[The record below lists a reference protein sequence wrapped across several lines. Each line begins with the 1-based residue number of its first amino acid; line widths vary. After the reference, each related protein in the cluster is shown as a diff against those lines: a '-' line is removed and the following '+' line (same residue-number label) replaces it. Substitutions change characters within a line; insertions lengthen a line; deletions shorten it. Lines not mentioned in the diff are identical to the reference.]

1 MIFKRKI
8 YDKLRE
14 WKENKNGSTALLI
27 KGCRRVGKS
36 TIAEEFAKAEYRS
49 YILIDFAEANPEVKT
64 IFDDMSN
71 IDIFFAR
78 LSVYYP
84 VELFKRES
92 LIIFDEVQLCP
103 KARQAIKALV
113 RDGRYDYI
121 ETGSLL
127 TLKKNIAGIRL
138 PSEETSVEMLPMDFE
153 EFLWALGD
161 NITYN
166 NIKMYYEAGKPLGD
180 AVVRQLMRTFRMYML
195 VGGMPQAVRSFIE
208 TNNFRLV
215 DETKR
220 EIIELYES
228 DFYKIDP
235 TGGISL
241 LFDNIPGILAAGY
254 SKFTPSRM
262 LKGSRNESAARIA
275 DLISSLTVN
284 ACYHVNDPSAG
295 LGITS
300 DLGKYKL
307 YLADTGLFITLAF
320 KSKQFTDN
328 EIYKKLLSDKLD
340 VNLGYV
346 YENMVAQMLK
356 AAGNNLYYHTFEK
369 EGSTHNYE
377 IDFIIERKAKLCP
390 IEVKSGQSTVHSSLD
405 AFMVKYSSKI
415 LTGYLIYPKDFKR
428 DGNTWLLP
436 VFMTGLI

>member
-1 MIFKRKI
+1 
-8 YDKLRE
+8 
-14 WKENKNGSTALLI
+14 
-27 KGCRRVGKS
+27 
-36 TIAEEFAKAEYRS
+36 
-49 YILIDFAEANPEVKT
+49 
-64 IFDDMSN
+64 
-71 IDIFFAR
+71 
-78 LSVYYP
+78 
-84 VELFKRES
+84 
-92 LIIFDEVQLCP
+92 
-103 KARQAIKALV
+103 
-113 RDGRYDYI
+113 
-121 ETGSLL
+121 
-127 TLKKNIAGIRL
+127 
-138 PSEETSVEMLPMDFE
+138 MDFE

-161 NITYN
+161 NITYS

-405 AFMVKYSSKI
+405 AFMMKYSSKI
-415 LTGYLIYPKDFKR
+415 LTGYLIYPKDFRR